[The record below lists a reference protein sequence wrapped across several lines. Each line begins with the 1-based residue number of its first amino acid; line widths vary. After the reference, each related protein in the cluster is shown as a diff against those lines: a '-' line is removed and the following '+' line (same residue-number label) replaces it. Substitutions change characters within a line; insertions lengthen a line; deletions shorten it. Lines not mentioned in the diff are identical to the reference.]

1 MLPRRYAHFVF
12 ALMQSGITT
21 AVAAAI
27 TIVRMAPENPLID
40 WIFSWAVAWTTMV
53 PVVILAAPGLRKAA
67 SFLTREEE

>member
-27 TIVRMAPENPLID
+27 TIVRMAPANPLID
-40 WIFSWAVAWTTMV
+40 WICSWAIAWTTMV
-53 PVVILAAPGLRKAA
+53 PIVLLAAPGIRKAA
-67 SFLTREEE
+67 SLLTRDEN